1 MSRQSKPL
9 AALVERITYNAARTP
24 RPTISPNTTG
34 TVLARNMPATPVAEA
49 RFTLLPVSSGR
60 SGSNAAQNARQKVSM
75 RSYVLCSVVGSRS
88 DRRFLSQIAGLEDC
102 FAQT

>member
-49 RFTLLPVSSGR
+49 RFTLLAVSSGR
-60 SGSNAAQNARQKVSM
+60 NAAQNARQKVPM
-75 RSYVLCSVVGSRS
+75 RSYVLGSVVGSRS
-88 DRRFLSQIAGLEDC
+88 DRRFLSQIAGLADC